1 MNDFLL
7 TLFLLLVILILY
19 SALIQRKK
27 SQPTAT
33 KKHASELSRQ
43 SFSSSTPLSSAS
55 DNSDIINTS
64 KTNSKPSQ
72 ATQPSSSSLSSTF
85 NNSKIS
91 SQSNHQ
97 SLAQNIENWG
107 ESNSS
112 NNISPILNYLTHS
125 DPSIRMTVAKALGK
139 LVRMKAITTQ
149 MRQAVLALGRLSR
162 DPVVSVRLSAVEA
175 LGKIKSPLVIPFL
188 KVAQKD
194 FNSDVIKS
202 ASAAL
207 NYFKGYSLA
216 SQKKA
221 THKPK
226 NGVQQLPLDKND

>member
-7 TLFLLLVILILY
+7 SLFLLLVILTLY

-27 SQPTAT
+27 SQPTTT
-33 KKHASELSRQ
+33 KKQARELSHQ
-43 SFSSSTPLSSAS
+43 SLSSSTSLSSAS
-55 DNSDIINTS
+55 DNSDIINTL
-64 KTNSKPSQ
+64 KTNS
-72 ATQPSSSSLSSTF
+72 QPSSSSLWTTF
-85 NNSKIS
+85 NNSNIS

-139 LVRMKAITTQ
+139 LVRMKTITTQ

-175 LGKIKSPLVIPFL
+175 LGNIKSPLVIPFL

-194 FNSDVIKS
+194 VNSDVIKR

-226 NGVQQLPLDKND
+226 NGVQQLPLDKNN

>member
-19 SALIQRKK
+19 SALIQQKK
-27 SQPTAT
+27 SQPTTT
-33 KKHASELSRQ
+33 KKHASESSRQ
-43 SFSSSTPLSSAS
+43 FLSSSIPLSSAS

-64 KTNSKPSQ
+64 KTNSQPSQ
-72 ATQPSSSSLSSTF
+72 ATQPSSSSLWTTF
-85 NNSKIS
+85 NNSNIS

-107 ESNSS
+107 ASNSS
-112 NNISPILNYLTHS
+112 NKISPILNYLTHS

-139 LVRMKAITTQ
+139 LVRMKTITTQ

-175 LGKIKSPLVIPFL
+175 LGQIKSPIVIPFL

-194 FNSDVIKS
+194 VNSDVIKR
-202 ASAAL
+202 ASAGAIRCLPAL
-207 NYFKGYSLA
+207 AG
-216 SQKKA
+216 
-221 THKPK
+221 
-226 NGVQQLPLDKND
+226 NGNIDIAIISFVCCHS